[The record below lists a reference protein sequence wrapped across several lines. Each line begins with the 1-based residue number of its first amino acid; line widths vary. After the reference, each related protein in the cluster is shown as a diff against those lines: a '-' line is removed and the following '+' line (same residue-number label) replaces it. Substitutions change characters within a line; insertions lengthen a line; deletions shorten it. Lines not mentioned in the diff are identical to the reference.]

1 MSMVKDI
8 PNAKIQIMDLLKI
21 ICNHQITQN
30 KQILDEDNSFELS
43 RVLENYISNPKHKRQ
58 RYTMPPESS
67 VAEMETREGLGPF
80 DKLSDIDLW
89 IDGEPSDLTAVFRI
103 KTSAC
108 TGESTVFLYG
118 LKVL

>member
-1 MSMVKDI
+1 MVKDI

-108 TGESTVFLYG
+108 TGESTVFIYD